1 MSQGLISMNSV
12 LALVKYAELCY
23 SLRDEGFKLSNTNF
37 KVNLL
42 GNNLTAQAVF
52 YSRQD

>member
-23 SLRDEGFKLSNTNF
+23 SLGFKLSNTNF